1 MVHLMHKM
9 VGEVIVKRVQ
19 AAKLFSIS
27 ADETTDKA
35 HAVNLAIGVR
45 YIHNGVAEERVLS
58 IVDLAKR
65 DGDFVSRV
73 VLNQLETW
81 GLSHNDLLSQTHDG
95 ASVMSGKKKGVQAH
109 ISSTLGRE
117 IPYIHCFAHQLHL
130 VVVWAMKEC
139 VEVGAFFETMRA
151 LTNFLKLSSA
161 RKVYQGGQLP
171 RLLEHRWSGHHD
183 TVAGF
188 IKFQADIKSAL
199 EELRDSSHTDTSSK
213 TLAAGLL
220 HTALTPKNVFVAT
233 VLEKVFAILDPLNH
247 TLQSPK
253 LHLEGAL
260 HIISTTESR
269 LRSLLEAGC
278 SSWLPGTPKQK
289 KMRLVHGD
297 QSTSL
302 GDVEQ
307 DGERR
312 ELTEIF
318 HAIVEAVI
326 AEMNERF
333 SERNVKLLAC
343 LAFMKPGPD
352 FLDADKLEPLTTLA
366 ARFFPPNTSSS
377 KLDQEISV
385 AKGAWEDK
393 NPVGSEYTFQDA
405 AKFFLGPLYSVAFP
419 RVTILFKM
427 TMTFGSSSADLER
440 GFSTLTRI
448 LSSSRLSMTQTRKE
462 DLVLL
467 SVHSDIT
474 NGLDMEEFVNRF
486 AEKARRLKLTVT

>member
-1 MVHLMHKM
+1 MV
-9 VGEVIVKRVQ
+9 
-19 AAKLFSIS
+19 
-27 ADETTDKA
+27 
-35 HAVNLAIGVR
+35 
-45 YIHNGVAEERVLS
+45 
-58 IVDLAKR
+58 
-65 DGDFVSRV
+65 
-73 VLNQLETW
+73 
-81 GLSHNDLLSQTHDG
+81 
-95 ASVMSGKKKGVQAH
+95 
-109 ISSTLGRE
+109 
-117 IPYIHCFAHQLHL
+117 
-130 VVVWAMKEC
+130 
-139 VEVGAFFETMRA
+139 
-151 LTNFLKLSSA
+151 
-161 RKVYQGGQLP
+161 
-171 RLLEHRWSGHHD
+171 
-183 TVAGF
+183 
-188 IKFQADIKSAL
+188 
-199 EELRDSSHTDTSSK
+199 
-213 TLAAGLL
+213 
-220 HTALTPKNVFVAT
+220 
-233 VLEKVFAILDPLNH
+233 
-247 TLQSPK
+247 
-253 LHLEGAL
+253 
-260 HIISTTESR
+260 
-269 LRSLLEAGC
+269 
-278 SSWLPGTPKQK
+278 
-289 KMRLVHGD
+289 
-297 QSTSL
+297 
-302 GDVEQ
+302 
-307 DGERR
+307 RR

-343 LAFMKPGPD
+343 LALMKPGPD